1 MMAVSPPVYVTM
13 TKTNRLTKR
22 QMELVLRV
30 LSHCNEAELLSSYD
44 KRDYRRGLSKLADAW
59 RRSIVGS
66 DLRDLRVRQAREHF
80 KQGGKPCNSNGSAD
94 GLSADTDNKPQQMAT
109 ARRH

>member
-1 MMAVSPPVYVTM
+1 MAAKLPVYVTM

-30 LSHCNEAELLSSYD
+30 LSYADETQLLSSYD
-44 KRDYRRGLSKLADAW
+44 KRDYRRAVGKLADAW
-59 RRSIVGS
+59 RRVIVGS
-66 DLRDLRVRQAREHF
+66 DLRDLRVKQARTHF

-94 GLSADTDNKPQQMAT
+94 GPSADTDNKPQQMAT
-109 ARRH
+109 AK

>member
-1 MMAVSPPVYVTM
+1 MKADPPVYVTM

-30 LSHCNEAELLSSYD
+30 LSHVDETQLLSNYD
-44 KRDYRRGLSKLADAW
+44 KRDYRKGRSKLADAW

-80 KQGGKPCNSNGSAD
+80 KWGGRSCNSNGSAD
-94 GLSADTDNKPQQMAT
+94 GPSADTDNKPQQVAT
-109 ARRH
+109 AK

>member
-1 MMAVSPPVYVTM
+1 MAANPPTYVSM

-30 LSHCNEAELLSSYD
+30 LSYADETQLLSSYD
-44 KRDYRRGLSKLADAW
+44 KRDYRRAVGKLADAW
-59 RRSIVGS
+59 RRVIVGS
-66 DLRDLRVRQAREHF
+66 DLRDLRVKQARTHF

-94 GLSADTDNKPQQMAT
+94 GPSADTDNKRQPVASE
-109 ARRH
+109 R